1 VTLSLSASGTAL
13 LTSAIGQQ
21 LPIPSPQLAFEA
33 ANQIVVGEAGCDA
46 CVLNGDAWG
55 EETCALFIALHDMPR
70 VGAPRLD
77 RRPSRSHQRMPR
89 TRLSSAIVRWQ
100 DYSEQLETDFCPAK
114 NDRGRA

>member
-1 VTLSLSASGTAL
+1 MTLEKKSQTVTLSLSASGTAL

-21 LPIPSPQLAFEA
+21 LRIPSPQFAFEA

-70 VGAPRLD
+70 VGINSDAVKIHCP
-77 RRPSRSHQRMPR
+77 PQCGKIHRSE
-89 TRLSSAIVRWQ
+89 SSSGGPHYGGNQ
-100 DYSEQLETDFCPAK
+100 
-114 NDRGRA
+114 G